1 MACPARALFF
11 LQISGCSLWMV
22 CYQRGPFRL
31 VKTFSSYSSL
41 ALLPCHALS
50 PPQVAALIECQL
62 CVGIE
67 KAKIP
72 SDKAVNMDQLF
83 RMWMGWYGKKY
94 SPYRLYQV
102 PGKSSV

>member
-1 MACPARALFF
+1 MCQVTFF
-11 LQISGCSLWMV
+11 FQSG
-22 CYQRGPFRL
+22 G
-31 VKTFSSYSSL
+31 VKTFSYNPHL
-41 ALLPCHALS
+41 ALLPSHALS
-50 PPQVAALIECQL
+50 SPQVAALIECQL

-102 PGKSSV
+102 MGASTM

>member
-1 MACPARALFF
+1 MRLYKLRF
-11 LQISGCSLWMV
+11 LQFLP
-22 CYQRGPFRL
+22 RPP
-31 VKTFSSYSSL
+31 
-41 ALLPCHALS
+41 ALPRPLPA
-50 PPQVAALIECQL
+50 QVAALIECQL

-102 PGKSSV
+102 LGKSSVSCTLYIVKCSLYNVSVPCILYIV